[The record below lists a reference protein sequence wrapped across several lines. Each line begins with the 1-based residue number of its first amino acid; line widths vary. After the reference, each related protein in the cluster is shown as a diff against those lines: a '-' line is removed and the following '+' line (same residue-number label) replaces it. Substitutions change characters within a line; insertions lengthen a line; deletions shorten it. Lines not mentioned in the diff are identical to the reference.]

1 MLPPTPLWNTL
12 PNAPAPGTVLGQRD
26 DFADGQATLLKLPVP
41 GKPATQTFGLVVLRD
56 GNALRAYVNRC
67 PHFGVVLAGRQEH
80 LIQTSGVSLSCNV
93 HYARFRWSDGLC
105 ESGECVGESLIP
117 VALVV
122 SASGQV
128 CIALATEPTP
138 SA

>member
-1 MLPPTPLWNTL
+1 MLALD
-12 PNAPAPGTVLGQRD
+12 PGTDSTSQTPFRM
-26 DFADGQATLLKLPVP
+26 LL
-41 GKPATQTFGLVVLRD
+41 LRK
-56 GNALRAYVNRC
+56 GSEVHAFVNRC
-67 PHFGVVLAGRQEH
+67 PHFGVPLAARQEQ
-80 LIQTSGVSLSCNV
+80 LLQQPLASLTCNV